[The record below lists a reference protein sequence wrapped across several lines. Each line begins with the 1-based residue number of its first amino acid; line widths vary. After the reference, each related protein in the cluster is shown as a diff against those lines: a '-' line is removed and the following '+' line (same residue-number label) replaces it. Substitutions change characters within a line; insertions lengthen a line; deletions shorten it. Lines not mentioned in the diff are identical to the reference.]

1 VKVVSDASPLIA
13 LARIDCLEL
22 LPKLYGNILISTE
35 VYAETVI
42 AGAGLPGAGQIAGA
56 EWIEVSPVSDAA
68 AVAETVRRT
77 GLGAGEVS
85 AILLAKEVAAGLM
98 LIDERRARRY
108 AKSEGLEVVGCVGI
122 LETLHQRGF
131 LADLREAYARLLDH
145 EFRIDKRA
153 LLGSLGETEATTVVV
168 PSRSQP
174 AHIYRLNPLKHLHG
188 IGAAAPKTPVSLGP
202 GEKHCP

>member
-1 VKVVSDASPLIA
+1 MKVVSDASPLIA

-22 LPKLYGNILISTE
+22 LPKLYGSILISTE

-42 AGAGLPGAGQIAGA
+42 AGAGLPGAVQIAA
-56 EWIEVSPVSDAA
+56 SEWIEVSAAGDAA

-108 AKSEGLEVVGCVGI
+108 AKGEGLEVIGCVGI
-122 LETLHQRGF
+122 LETLHRRGL
-131 LADLREAYARLLDH
+131 LADLRDAYARLLDR

-153 LLGSLGETEATTVVV
+153 LQESLAK
-168 PSRSQP
+168 
-174 AHIYRLNPLKHLHG
+174 LKLS
-188 IGAAAPKTPVSLGP
+188 SL
-202 GEKHCP
+202 